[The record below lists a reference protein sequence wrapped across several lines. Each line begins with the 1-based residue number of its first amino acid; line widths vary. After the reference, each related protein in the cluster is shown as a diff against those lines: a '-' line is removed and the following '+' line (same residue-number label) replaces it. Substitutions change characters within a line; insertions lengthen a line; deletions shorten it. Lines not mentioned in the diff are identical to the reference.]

1 MTKLSLPIR
10 IRLAFLLI
18 LYVCVC
24 VFIYL
29 IVLCSKRRLGV
40 EEFGETAT
48 EPTRQHQQLLPSAGR
63 QRLVDVVIDPDASV
77 VAQTVDIL
85 LTQRTYTDS
94 IEKFEYFFFFL
105 NWAAVDVAWP
115 TSTLFVVLQDGPAQ
129 FWQAILHAVDI
140 DRRRIL
146 RTVTDRHPEHNRLTT
161 CIIRK
166 YCGVRKRERENE
178 FAFKANNLIRFD
190 MQIIVLLANWLA
202 SGSSTLLD

>member
-1 MTKLSLPIR
+1 MCIYLLDSLVQWTPVGRWR
-10 IRLAFLLI
+10 IRRNGRGTDAPTPAAPPVRWTSASRRRCHRSGCFRRCSNRRYPADTAY
-18 LYVCVC
+18 LYR
-24 VFIYL
+24 FNWKIW
-29 IVLCSKRRLGV
+29 I
-40 EEFGETAT
+40 
-48 EPTRQHQQLLPSAGR
+48 
-63 QRLVDVVIDPDASV
+63 
-77 VAQTVDIL
+77 
-85 LTQRTYTDS
+85 
-94 IEKFEYFFFFL
+94 FFFFL
-105 NWAAVDVAWP
+105 KWAAVDVAWP